1 MTLKDRIKEL
11 ADSRNISLPALESA
25 LGFGNSTIVKWDKST
40 PNAAKLQ
47 AVADYFDV
55 TMDYL
60 MTGKEYAT
68 TDYIVNTPG
77 VGETLIELNKRD
89 ERDIAKDLDRVMEL
103 LDSGEDGP
111 VRFNGQQ
118 IDDNSRT
125 LLRNAIELGLMQLK
139 VENKELYNP
148 NKNKK

>member
-11 ADSRNISLPALESA
+11 ADLNNMSLPALESA

-47 AVADYFDV
+47 TVADYFNV
-55 TMDYL
+55 SMDYL
-60 MTGKEYAT
+60 MSGKEET
-68 TDYIVNTPG
+68 TKT
-77 VGETLIELNKRD
+77 ELTKRD
-89 ERDIAKDLDRVMEL
+89 ERDIAKDLDRVMDL
-103 LDSGEDGP
+103 LDSGDDGP

-118 IDDNSRT
+118 IDDNSRV
-125 LLRNAIELGLMQLK
+125 LLRNAIELGLTQLK
-139 VENKELYNP
+139 TENKQLYNP